1 MHGRGEKKRI
11 ASVAAA
17 STATF
22 ISTGRSAVN
31 FAVIDTNNFIR
42 YIASIRFGD
51 ILVNWLLLVVS
62 PALCSCGCFRD
73 DQITR
78 HIFLFKL
85 KGNPQVI
92 LLATRSTRTTSFF
105 HRTESLAVLHSPDHG
120 LHWFTFADHAYSTVR
135 DAKQTGEP
143 SSSLAACQ
151 AHVAIEIWG
160 PTLGWTRHRVLDGV
174 DGDAF

>member
-1 MHGRGEKKRI
+1 M
-11 ASVAAA
+11 
-17 STATF
+17 T
-22 ISTGRSAVN
+22 
-31 FAVIDTNNFIR
+31 
-42 YIASIRFGD
+42 
-51 ILVNWLLLVVS
+51 
-62 PALCSCGCFRD
+62 
-73 DQITR
+73 
-78 HIFLFKL
+78 
-85 KGNPQVI
+85 NPQVI
-92 LLATRSTRTTSFF
+92 LLAKLDKDYKFLPL
-105 HRTESLAVLHSPDHG
+105 ESLAALYSPDHG